1 MKNTE
6 CAKLWFINGYE
17 YLLSE
22 LQMSSW
28 HSFCLEGKTL
38 LEVNQLYRI
47 LLQHMGPQN
56 WWPAD
61 SKIEIIL
68 GAILVQNTN
77 WRNAAYALES
87 LTENTE
93 LEPHQILNTKLEDLQ
108 LLIKSSGFYKAKA
121 QTILTILTWLNRF
134 DFDYARIQAHY
145 GKQLRKSLLELK
157 GIGEETA
164 DVLMVYVF
172 DGIEFIPDSYTRRIF
187 SKLGYSG
194 TERYHK
200 LKQKID
206 LPQDF
211 TNQDANELHALLDNF
226 GKAYF
231 NSKNN
236 GDFQFLEKY
245 FVK

>member
-1 MKNTE
+1 
-6 CAKLWFINGYE
+6 
-17 YLLSE
+17 
-22 LQMSSW
+22 
-28 HSFCLEGKTL
+28 
-38 LEVNQLYRI
+38 
-47 LLQHMGPQN
+47 MGPQN

-172 DGIEFIPDSYTRRIF
+172 DGIEFIPDSYARRIF